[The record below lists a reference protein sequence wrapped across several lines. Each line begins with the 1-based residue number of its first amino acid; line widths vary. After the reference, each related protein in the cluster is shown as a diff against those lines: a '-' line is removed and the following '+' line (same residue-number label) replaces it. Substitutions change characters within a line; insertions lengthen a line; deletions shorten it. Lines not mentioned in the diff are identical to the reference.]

1 MNHPEFMTAIT
12 NCYGTFNKELDKY
25 VAYQSEILE
34 KITFKYIKERFQ
46 ESELESVFAKIIVK
60 VNPKF
65 KTPPSPADFEE
76 HFPRQTHADIELLAN
91 KFYEELNRSGNSLDN
106 IIVSDIRAQI
116 AIESVFG
123 SWPDFCGRHPDYEG
137 LHRKNF
143 VEAFVKVKDESGIPS
158 IMYGNS
164 IRKREKT
171 PLLFGDKER
180 CLQIAESCGNILPQ
194 IEHMV
199 EGMKI

>member
-1 MNHPEFMTAIT
+1 MKYSEFMAACIDSYGEYKSDIVKKMTAVYIQER
-12 NCYGTFNKELDKY
+12 FNED
-25 VAYQSEILE
+25 ELE
-34 KITFKYIKERFQ
+34 KIFLSLLTK
-46 ESELESVFAKIIVK
+46 L
-60 VNPKF
+60 NPKYG
-65 KTPPSPADFEE
+65 KPVTPADFEE
-76 HFPRQTHADIELLAN
+76 HFPRQTHTDIELLAN

-116 AIESVFG
+116 AIENAFG
-123 SWPDFCGRHPDYEG
+123 SWPDFCSRHPDYEG

-143 VEAFVKVKDESGIPS
+143 VEAFVKVKDESRMPS

-194 IEHMV
+194 IEQMV